1 MTGNFHDRIY
11 GTGGSNTLK
20 GNNGN
25 DVLSGK
31 NGKDKLYGGAGKD
44 TLEGGKG
51 KDTLQG
57 DAGKDTMF
65 GGSSADTF
73 VFTKTSDSKV
83 KASKAD
89 IIKDFEQGK
98 DHIDLS
104 AIDASTKLDDNNKFT
119 FDGTTSFGTSNEGD
133 IYFKQ
138 FNNAGTAN
146 DYTMVYIDT
155 DNDRGTE
162 MSIKLMGL
170 HNLTADD
177 FIL

>member
-1 MTGNFHDRIY
+1 
-11 GTGGSNTLK
+11 
-20 GNNGN
+20 
-25 DVLSGK
+25 
-31 NGKDKLYGGAGKD
+31 
-44 TLEGGKG
+44 
-51 KDTLQG
+51 
-57 DAGKDTMF
+57 MF

-104 AIDASTKLDDNNKFT
+104 AIDASTKLDGNNKFT
-119 FDGTTSFGTSNEGD
+119 FDGTTSFGTSKKGD
-133 IYFKQ
+133 VYYET
-138 FNNAGTAN
+138 FNNSGTAN

>member
-1 MTGNFHDRIY
+1 MAAGKDTLD
-11 GTGGSNTLK
+11 GG
-20 GNNGN
+20 G
-25 DVLSGK
+25 
-31 NGKDKLYGGAGKD
+31 GKDKLYGGSGKD

-57 DAGKDTMF
+57 DAGKDIMF

-89 IIKDFEQGK
+89 VIKDFEQGK

-104 AIDASTKLDDNNKFT
+104 AIDASTKLDGNNKFT

>member
-1 MTGNFHDRIY
+1 
-11 GTGGSNTLK
+11 
-20 GNNGN
+20 
-25 DVLSGK
+25 
-31 NGKDKLYGGAGKD
+31 
-44 TLEGGKG
+44 
-51 KDTLQG
+51 
-57 DAGKDTMF
+57 MF

-89 IIKDFEQGK
+89 VIKDFEQGK
-98 DHIDLS
+98 DYIDLHF
-104 AIDASTKLDDNNKFT
+104 IFDASTKLDGNNEFT
-119 FDGTTSFGTSNEGD
+119 FA
-133 IYFKQ
+133 YFQ
-138 FNNAGTAN
+138 TFNSPGTAK

-170 HNLTADD
+170 HNLTTDD